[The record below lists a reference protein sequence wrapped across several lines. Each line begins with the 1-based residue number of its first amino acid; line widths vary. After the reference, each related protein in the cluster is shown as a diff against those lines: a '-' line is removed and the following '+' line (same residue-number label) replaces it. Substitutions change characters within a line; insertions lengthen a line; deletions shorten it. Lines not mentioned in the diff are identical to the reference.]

1 MNKDLPYRVVVRS
14 HKHIYG
20 LIPAQIE
27 RIQKDLT
34 FDNPKYAR
42 IKQFSQW
49 GSTREPQY
57 LEYFGYDPHKNCLS
71 VPVGYKLPAY
81 IDSHST
87 FEDRRVY
94 EKIPFPEMV
103 LDLRDT
109 QSQAVARFIQ
119 ANCMKRSI
127 NGCIQMPTGKGK
139 SIVALEI
146 ARILGART
154 LIVVHKTDLVNGW
167 LRDIQKA
174 FDGRAEVGVY
184 QSKSRSVG
192 YHFTVATIQTL
203 NRLSSGELTFLYSTF
218 SFVVQDE
225 MHHCP
230 SNMFSMVDN
239 FRPRYRLGL
248 TATPE
253 RNDGL
258 GHIMNLYFGGF
269 AFTYD
274 HVAGDEDIL
283 PVKVITRNCDT
294 YFEPVVRTRDGE
306 HYELSRPI
314 QDAIHC
320 IYDLELKRG
329 ESVISDI
336 PYSRRPRVQHQS
348 IDGIIVNHSRTVSFI
363 CNDIMREYE
372 NGHSCIAF
380 FSHIDSVEIY
390 AEKLMSM
397 GVPREDIGLYYGP
410 NSKCDKVIEKAESQR
425 KFITLAT
432 YSKATEGTNVRQWE
446 VGFFVSSV
454 NNGKDVEQAVGRIR
468 RTSDN
473 PKLAVAVLYDYRYPN
488 CYQLRNHGATRDQ
501 RYFKMKFEVVKSPNC
516 NSLKGAAFRRFGRG
530 F

>member
-174 FDGRAEVGVY
+174 FDGRLKLVSEPDNGIYDAMNKG
-184 QSKSRSVG
+184 
-192 YHFTVATIQTL
+192 I
-203 NRLSSGELTFLYSTF
+203 RLAKGELIGIINSDDYYEMTAVQDMVDSLKEDDPYQILYGFLKKINNGVVTQILMTRHENIRNVMIPHPTCFITKKLYDDVGMYDTKYRSCADYEFALRMSKNPRVHFVPVYKVISTF
-218 SFVVQDE
+218 DDGGMSSKYSSQKE
-225 MHHCP
+225 TLKM
-230 SNMFSMVDN
+230 
-239 FRPRYRLGL
+239 RKEYGL
-248 TATPE
+248 VTKKQY
-253 RNDGL
+253 L
-258 GHIMNLYFGGF
+258 F
-269 AFTYD
+269 
-274 HVAGDEDIL
+274 
-283 PVKVITRNCDT
+283 
-294 YFEPVVRTRDGE
+294 
-306 HYELSRPI
+306 
-314 QDAIHC
+314 
-320 IYDLELKRG
+320 
-329 ESVISDI
+329 
-336 PYSRRPRVQHQS
+336 
-348 IDGIIVNHSRTVSFI
+348 
-363 CNDIMREYE
+363 
-372 NGHSCIAF
+372 
-380 FSHIDSVEIY
+380 
-390 AEKLMSM
+390 
-397 GVPREDIGLYYGP
+397 
-410 NSKCDKVIEKAESQR
+410 
-425 KFITLAT
+425 
-432 YSKATEGTNVRQWE
+432 
-446 VGFFVSSV
+446 
-454 NNGKDVEQAVGRIR
+454 GRI
-468 RTSDN
+468 
-473 PKLAVAVLYDYRYPN
+473 KLFVKR
-488 CYQLRNHGATRDQ
+488 
-501 RYFKMKFEVVKSPNC
+501 VV
-516 NSLKGAAFRRFGRG
+516 G
-530 F
+530 